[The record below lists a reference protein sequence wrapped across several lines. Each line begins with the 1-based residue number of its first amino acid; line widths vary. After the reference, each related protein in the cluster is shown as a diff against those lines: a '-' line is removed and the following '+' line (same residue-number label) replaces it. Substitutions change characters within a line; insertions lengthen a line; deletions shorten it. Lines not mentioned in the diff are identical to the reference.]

1 MGQKVNPIG
10 LRIGIVE
17 NWRSN
22 WFANDREFKEFLKE
36 DILIRDYLR
45 KRFPRGSISRIDIHK
60 FAEKIRI
67 TIYTTRPGV
76 ILGRRGS
83 EINKVRDAPVIQE
96 SGEYKYTLHLGTIEG
111 GELKVVRFHIKTFSH
126 TPDGVYFVRFSIFFN
141 YNGSLHKMWSPGYFS
156 REVWDNATRNHTLN
170 LTYLSK
176 AIGEPVDGIV
186 PDSSFSVKRSL
197 MWIFYV
203 LLGITIFVGILAF
216 YTYFREEGKIRKEE
230 ENIYRLKGKYRYLE
244 KELREKL
251 KKIRNQ

>member
-60 FAEKIRI
+60 FAEKIKI

-83 EINKVRDAPVIQE
+83 EINKVRD
-96 SGEYKYTLHLGTIEG
+96 
-111 GELKVVRFHIKTFSH
+111 ELYEMFKKQINIDVTEVPAAGLSAQFIA
-126 TPDGVYFVRFSIFFN
+126 DSIAMQ
-141 YNGSLHKMWSPGYFS
+141 LE
-156 REVWDNATRNHTLN
+156 RR
-170 LTYLSK
+170 
-176 AIGEPVDGIV
+176 V
-186 PDSSFSVKRSL
+186 PHRQV
-197 MWIFYV
+197 
-203 LLGITIFVGILAF
+203 
-216 YTYFREEGKIRKEE
+216 
-230 ENIYRLKGKYRYLE
+230 
-244 KELREKL
+244 
-251 KKIRNQ
+251 

>member
-60 FAEKIRI
+60 FAEKIKI

-83 EINKVRDAPVIQE
+83 EINKVRDELYEIFKKQINIDVTEVGAAGLSAQFIADSIAMQLERRVPHRQVVKKAIALAMNAGAE
-96 SGEYKYTLHLGTIEG
+96 GIKIRISGRIGGVEIARSEQYIEG
-111 GELKVVRFHIKTFSH
+111 KV
-126 TPDGVYFVRFSIFFN
+126 P
-141 YNGSLHKMWSPGYFS
+141 L
-156 REVWDNATRNHTLN
+156 HTLRAKIDYATSTAITKSGTVGVKVWIN
-170 LTYLSK
+170 L
-176 AIGEPVDGIV
+176 GE
-186 PDSSFSVKRSL
+186 
-197 MWIFYV
+197 V
-203 LLGITIFVGILAF
+203 L
-216 YTYFREEGKIRKEE
+216 EEKKEE
-230 ENIYRLKGKYRYLE
+230 EETKKGE
-244 KELREKL
+244 ENAVNAQES
-251 KKIRNQ
+251 KIQKNAEGKNQGKSNERK